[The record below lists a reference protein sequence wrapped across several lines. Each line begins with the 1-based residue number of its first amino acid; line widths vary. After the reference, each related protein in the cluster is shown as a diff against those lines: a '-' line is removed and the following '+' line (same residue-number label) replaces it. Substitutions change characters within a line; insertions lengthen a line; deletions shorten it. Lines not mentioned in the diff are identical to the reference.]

1 MKRIILLLAIALSSC
16 SNDKDTDCECI
27 GKYQTANGDYFFVPK
42 QTIDCDTKQP
52 TKLAQSGFFVGC
64 VD

>member
-1 MKRIILLLAIALSSC
+1 MKRIILLLAIVLSSC
-16 SNDKDTDCECI
+16 STDEEKECNCT
-27 GKYQTANGDYFFVPK
+27 GKYILSNGGTFYVPK
-42 QTIDCDTKQP
+42 QPIDCETKQP